1 MKALRLHT
9 LALGAVISCAGTVAA
24 QESAPPPVEF
34 PALEHFASL
43 WERSIFTTKDL
54 PAPDADAGPNFADN
68 FGLSGLYE
76 IDGAV
81 VALIV
86 DKTTS
91 LVHTTKIGS
100 ENELGIQIRKI
111 AGEVTDSKVRVQL
124 QKGGQVGW
132 VSASDGSESAPPPQ
146 PAIAGSVSGALP
158 TRTEPNKASLL
169 LPPPNNP
176 APGTAATHQVR
187 RAAPPPAS
195 SAPSAPALPPSGVEG
210 LPLPPF

>member
-1 MKALRLHT
+1 MKALRLRT
-9 LALGAVISCAGTVAA
+9 LALVTVIPFAGIISA
-24 QESAPPPVEF
+24 QEPTPPPVEF

-54 PAPDADAGPNFADN
+54 PTPDADAGPNFADN
-68 FGLSGLYE
+68 FALSGLYE

-111 AGEVTDSKVRVQL
+111 AGEITDSKVRVQL

-132 VSASDGSESAPPPQ
+132 VSASDGGESASPPQ
-146 PAIAGSVSGALP
+146 PPAAGTASVPLP
-158 TRTEPNKASLL
+158 TRPEPNKASLL
-169 LPPPNNP
+169 LPPPNDP
-176 APGTAATHQVR
+176 ALSTAVRPQVR
-187 RAAPPPAS
+187 RAPPPAS

>member
-1 MKALRLHT
+1 MKTLRLHT
-9 LALGAVISCAGTVAA
+9 LALGAVISLAGTVAA
-24 QESAPPPVEF
+24 QESAAPPVEF
-34 PALEHFASL
+34 PGLDHFAPL

-54 PAPDADAGPNFADN
+54 PAPEADAGPNFADN

-132 VSASDGSESAPPPQ
+132 VGSSDGSEAGPPPQ
-146 PAIAGSVSGALP
+146 PVAAGGVSRALP
-158 TRTEPNKASLL
+158 TRAEPDKTSLL
-169 LPPPNNP
+169 LPLPSSP
-176 APGTAATHQVR
+176 APGAVTAPQVR
-187 RAAPPPAS
+187 QGT
-195 SAPSAPALPPSGVEG
+195 PSAPPLPPSGVEG
-210 LPLPPF
+210 LPLPPP

>member
-1 MKALRLHT
+1 MKTLRLHT
-9 LALGAVISCAGTVAA
+9 LALGAVISLAGTVAA
-24 QESAPPPVEF
+24 QESAAPPVEF
-34 PALEHFASL
+34 PGLDHFAPL

-54 PAPDADAGPNFADN
+54 PAPEADAGPNFADN

-111 AGEVTDSKVRVQL
+111 AGTAKCASSSKKAVRSA
-124 QKGGQVGW
+124 GW
-132 VSASDGSESAPPPQ
+132 V
-146 PAIAGSVSGALP
+146 PA
-158 TRTEPNKASLL
+158 
-169 LPPPNNP
+169 
-176 APGTAATHQVR
+176 TAARQLHR
-187 RAAPPPAS
+187 RNRSQQGACREHCPHARSLTRPAYCCRC
-195 SAPSAPALPPSGVEG
+195 PVVPRPAQ
-210 LPLPPF
+210 